1 MRAPAFWS
9 AERPDWRARTLW
21 PLGALYGAATALKM
35 RGRGARVG
43 VPVICVG
50 NFVAGGAG
58 KTPVAL
64 AVARLLREMGET
76 PVFLSRGYGGSAGKG
91 APVLV
96 DPTRHDAAYVGDEP
110 LLLARVA
117 PTIVSADRLA
127 GAQAARA
134 RGASVVVMDDGLQNR
149 ALHQDMRLAV
159 VDGASGAGNGYCVPA
174 GPLRAPLAAQMP
186 HVSALVLIGAGEAGE
201 RVAARAGGKPL
212 FRARLEPE
220 QEAARLFAGRDVV
233 AFAGIGRP
241 EKFFA
246 TLEGLGANLV
256 ARHAFGDHH
265 PFAREEIAGLQAE
278 AEARGALLATT
289 EKDQARIPLALVN
302 PQMRAPLALP
312 VTLAFDDGDA
322 VTALLRRTL
331 TAART

>member
-9 AERPDWRARTLW
+9 AERPDWRARALW

-35 RGRGARVG
+35 SGRGARVG

-76 PVFLSRGYGGSAGKG
+76 PVFLSRGYGGAAGKG

-186 HVSALVLIGAGEAGE
+186 HVSALVLIGGGEAGE
-201 RVAARAGGKPL
+201 RVVARAGGKPL
-212 FRARLEPE
+212 FLARLEPE
-220 QEAARLFAGRDVV
+220 PEAARLFAGREVV

-246 TLEGLGANLV
+246 TLEALGANLV

-331 TAART
+331 AAART